1 MALKRFMEY
10 SVEIIITQLTK
21 YYSKIRALDDVS
33 LNITGGMYG
42 LLGPNGAGKTTLL
55 RILTTLLA
63 PTSGQARIGEFDVMK
78 NPEKVR
84 QRLGYL
90 PQDFGFYRSLTAF
103 ETLDYIAIMKNVPR
117 HKRKEQVL
125 AVLAEVHLVDKALKK
140 VGTFSG
146 GMRQRLGIAQAL
158 LGEPELLVVDEP
170 TAGLD
175 PEERLRF
182 RNLLARLAQ
191 ERTVLLSTHIVAD
204 VEASCSGLAVLDRGR
219 LVFHGSPAELVAKA
233 WGNVWE
239 VDVDEGEWR
248 RIDGRYPVLSSRI
261 VDGRMQVRLL
271 AEDAPLDRAQ
281 PVEPTLEDGY
291 MAAMKDIRQKE
302 GIKG

>member
-1 MALKRFMEY
+1 
-10 SVEIIITQLTK
+10 VEIFITHLTK
-21 YYSKIRALDDVS
+21 DYGKFRALEDIS
-33 LNITGGMYG
+33 LYIPKGMYG

-55 RILTTLLA
+55 RILTTLLP
-63 PTSGQARIGEFDVMK
+63 PTSGQVQVGGFDVRK
-78 NPEKVR
+78 DPGVVR

-103 ETLDYIAIMKNVPR
+103 ETLDYIATMKNIPR
-117 HKRKEQVL
+117 NKRKEQVL
-125 AVLAEVHLVDKALKK
+125 AVLAEVHLLDKARQK

-182 RNLLARLAQ
+182 RNLLACLAQ

-204 VEASCSGLAVLDRGR
+204 IQASCSGVAVLDCGR

-233 WGNVWE
+233 RGRVWE
-239 VDVDEGEWR
+239 IELDADEWR
-248 RIDGRYPVLSSRI
+248 RIVGHYPVHSSR
-261 VDGRMQVRLL
+261 VVNGGMQVRLL
-271 AEDAPLDRAQ
+271 AEDAPMGRAR

-291 MAAMKDIRQKE
+291 MAAMKDMRQKE
-302 GIKG
+302 GPNG

>member
-125 AVLAEVHLVDKALKK
+125 AVLAEVHLVDKALQK

-204 VEASCSGLAVLDRGR
+204 VEASCSGLAALDRGR

>member
-125 AVLAEVHLVDKALKK
+125 AVLAEVHLVDKALQK